1 MAFEIGIMTFG
12 EVTPDPVSGTTRTPH
27 QRARET
33 IELARVADDVGL
45 DVFGMGEHHRSDFV
59 GSAPTILLAAAA
71 EATKRIKLASA
82 VTVLSSEDP
91 VRVWEQF
98 ATIDLL
104 SAGRAEIIAGRGS
117 YTESF
122 PLFGYDLADYSEL
135 FREKLDLLL
144 RIRGENPV
152 TWTGRLRPPLV
163 DADIAPRAYGETIP
177 IWVGVG
183 GSPASAVSTG
193 TRGLPLA
200 LAILFGPMDLHRES
214 IELYRSA
221 AAQAGHDPATLPV
234 SISVGGYVGS
244 SSQQAR
250 DTMYP
255 AFARF
260 MMEHNHQRGRGM
272 MLPREAF
279 DAGASPAGSY
289 LVGDP
294 EEVTDKIL
302 RFRELYGLTRVI
314 VQMGSGSMPQRELL
328 AAVERLGTEVAPA
341 VRKALGDST
350 IDDEEPGDA

>member
-12 EVTPDPVSGTTRTPH
+12 EVTEDPNTGAVRTPY

-59 GSAPTILLAAAA
+59 GSAPAIVLAAAA
-71 EATKRIKLASA
+71 EATKRIRLASA
-82 VTVLSSEDP
+82 VTVLSSDDP

-144 RIRGENPV
+144 RIREQNPL
-152 TWTGRLRPPLV
+152 TWSGTLRAPLV
-163 DADIAPRAYGETIP
+163 DADIAPRPYGDTIP

-183 GSPASAVSTG
+183 GSPASAVNAG
-193 TRGLPLA
+193 RLGLPLA
-200 LAILFGPMDLHRES
+200 LAILFGPMKMLVES
-214 IELYRSA
+214 AELYRA
-221 AAQAGHDPATLPV
+221 AAKHSGHDSSSLPV
-234 SISVGGYVGS
+234 SMSVGGYVGS
-244 SSQQAR
+244 SSKQAR
-250 DTMYP
+250 DIMYP
-255 AFARF
+255 HFAQF

-272 MLPREAF
+272 LLPRDAF
-279 DAGASPAGSY
+279 EAGASPAGSY
-289 LVGDP
+289 VVGDAA
-294 EEVTDKIL
+294 EVTDKIL
-302 RFRELYGLTRVI
+302 RFREMYGLDRI
-314 VQMGSGSMPQRELL
+314 IIQIGMGSMPQKELL
-328 AAVERLGTEVAPA
+328 AGVERLGTEVATA
-341 VRKALGDST
+341 VRRELGND
-350 IDDEEPGDA
+350 

>member
-12 EVTPDPVSGTTRTPH
+12 EVTEDPVSGTLRTPH

-33 IELARVADDVGL
+33 IELAKVADEVGL

-59 GSAPTILLAAAA
+59 GSAPSIMLAAAA
-71 EATKRIKLASA
+71 EATERIRLASA

-104 SAGRAEIIAGRGS
+104 SAGRAEIITGRGS

-122 PLFGYDLADYSEL
+122 PLFGYDITDYSEL

-144 RIRGENPV
+144 RIREKNPI

-163 DADIAPRAYGETIP
+163 EADIAPRAYGDTLP

-193 TRGLPLA
+193 TLGLPLA
-200 LAILFGPMDLHRES
+200 LAILFGPMNTLQDS
-214 IELYRSA
+214 IQLYRA
-221 AAQAGHDPATLPV
+221 AADQAGHDSASLPV
-234 SISVGGYVGS
+234 SMSVGGYVGS
-244 SSQQAR
+244 STQQAR

-255 AFARF
+255 HFARF
-260 MMEHNHQRGRGM
+260 MMDHNHQRGRGM
-272 MLPREAF
+272 LLPRDAF
-279 DAGASPAGSY
+279 EAGASQAGSY
-289 LVGDP
+289 IVGDP

-302 RFRELYGLTRVI
+302 RFREMYGLNRI
-314 VQMGSGSMPQRELL
+314 IIQMGMGGMPQKDLL
-328 AAVERLGTEVAPA
+328 AAVERLGSEVAPA
-341 VRKALGDST
+341 VHRALGD
-350 IDDEEPGDA
+350 A

>member
-12 EVTPDPVSGTTRTPH
+12 EVTEDPVTGTLRTPH

-33 IELARVADDVGL
+33 IELAKVADEVGL
-45 DVFGMGEHHRSDFV
+45 DVFGMGEHHRTDFV
-59 GSAPTILLAAAA
+59 GSAPSVMLAAAA
-71 EATKRIKLASA
+71 EATERIRLASA
-82 VTVLSSEDP
+82 VTVLGSEDP

-144 RIRGENPV
+144 RIRDQNPI
-152 TWTGRLRPPLV
+152 TWSGRLRAPLV
-163 DADIAPRAYGETIP
+163 AADIAPRAYRDTLP

-193 TRGLPLA
+193 RLGLPLA
-200 LAILFGPMDLHRES
+200 LAILFGPMNIHQES
-214 IELYRSA
+214 IKLYRA
-221 AAQAGHDPATLPV
+221 AAEQSGHDPASLPV
-234 SISVGGYVGS
+234 SISVGGHVGS
-244 SSQQAR
+244 SPQQAR

-255 AFARF
+255 YFAQF

-272 MLPREAF
+272 MLPRDAF
-279 DAGASPAGSY
+279 DAGASYAGSY
-289 LVGDP
+289 LVGGP
-294 EEVTDKIL
+294 EEVADKIL
-302 RFRELYGLTRVI
+302 RFREMYGLTRLI
-314 VQMGSGSMPQRELL
+314 IQMGMGSMPQGELL
-328 AAVERLGTEVAPA
+328 ASVERLGTEVAPA
-341 VRKALGDST
+341 IRKELGD
-350 IDDEEPGDA
+350 G

>member
-12 EVTPDPVSGTTRTPH
+12 EVTTDPTTGAARTPY

-45 DVFGMGEHHRSDFV
+45 DVFGMGEHHRTDFV
-59 GSAPTILLAAAA
+59 GSAPAIVLAAAA
-71 EATKRIKLASA
+71 EATERIRLASA
-82 VTVLSSEDP
+82 VTVLSSDDP

-104 SAGRAEIIAGRGS
+104 SGGRAEIIAGRGS

-144 RIRGENPV
+144 RIRDQNPV

-163 DADIAPRAYGETIP
+163 NADIAPRPYGDTLP
-177 IWVGVG
+177 VWVGVG
-183 GSPASAVSTG
+183 GSPASAVRAGSL
-193 TRGLPLA
+193 GLPLA
-200 LAILFGPMDLHRES
+200 LAILFGPMNMLRDS
-214 IELYRSA
+214 AQLYRA
-221 AAQAGHDPATLPV
+221 AATQAGHESESLPV
-234 SISVGGYVGS
+234 SMSVGGYVGS
-244 SSQQAR
+244 SPQQAR

-255 AFARF
+255 HFAHF

-272 MLPREAF
+272 PLPRDAF
-279 DAGASPAGSY
+279 EAGASHAGSY
-289 LVGDP
+289 LVGDA

-302 RFRELYGLTRVI
+302 RLREMYGLSRI
-314 VQMGSGSMPQRELL
+314 IIQMGMGSMPQQDLL
-328 AAVERLGTEVAPA
+328 AGIERLGTEVAPA
-341 VRKALGDST
+341 VHQELGD
-350 IDDEEPGDA
+350 E

>member
-12 EVTPDPVSGTTRTPH
+12 EVTADPTTGTIRTPH

-33 IELARVADDVGL
+33 IELARVADEVGL

-59 GSAPTILLAAAA
+59 GSAPTVMLAAAA
-71 EATKRIKLASA
+71 EATRQIRLASA
-82 VTVLSSEDP
+82 VTVLSSDDP

-144 RIRGENPV
+144 QIRERNPI
-152 TWTGRLRPPLV
+152 TWEGNLRSPLV
-163 DADIAPRAYGETIP
+163 DADISPRPYGDTIP

-183 GSPASAVSTG
+183 GSPASAVNTG
-193 TRGLPLA
+193 TLGLPLA
-200 LAILFGPMDLHRES
+200 LAILFGPMNMLRES
-214 IELYRSA
+214 AGLYRA
-221 AAQAGHDPATLPV
+221 AAERSGHDPAALPL
-234 SISVGGYVGS
+234 SMSVGGYVGS
-244 SSQQAR
+244 SPKQAR

-255 AFARF
+255 HFAQF

-272 MLPREAF
+272 QLPRDAF
-279 DAGASPAGSY
+279 DAGSSPGGSY
-289 LVGDP
+289 VVGDAD
-294 EEVTDKIL
+294 EVIDKIL
-302 RFRELYGLTRVI
+302 RFREMYGLTRI
-314 VQMGSGSMPQRELL
+314 ILQMGMGSMPQSDVL
-328 AAVERLGTEVAPA
+328 ASVERLGAEVVPA
-341 VRKALGDST
+341 IRRELGD
-350 IDDEEPGDA
+350 A

>member
-12 EVTPDPVSGTTRTPH
+12 EVTADPISGTVRAPH

-33 IELARVADDVGL
+33 IELARVADEAGL
-45 DVFGMGEHHRSDFV
+45 DVFGMGEHHRTDFV
-59 GSAPTILLAAAA
+59 GSAPTIILAAAA
-71 EATKRIKLASA
+71 EATKRIRLASA
-82 VTVLSSEDP
+82 VTVLGSEDP

-122 PLFGYDLADYSEL
+122 PLFGYDLADYSDL

-144 RIRGENPV
+144 RIREKNPI
-152 TWTGRLRPPLV
+152 TWTGTLRPPLV
-163 DADIAPRAYGETIP
+163 NADVAPRAYGDTIP

-193 TRGLPLA
+193 TLGLPLA
-200 LAILFGPMDLHRES
+200 LAILFGPMDFLREQS
-214 IELYRSA
+214 QLYRTA
-221 AAQAGHDPATLPV
+221 AEQAGHDSSTLPV
-234 SISVGGYVGS
+234 SMSVGGYVGS
-244 SSQQAR
+244 SAKQAR

-255 AFARF
+255 YFAKF
-260 MMEHNHQRGRGM
+260 MMDHNHQRGRGM
-272 MLPREAF
+272 MLPRDAF

-289 LVGDP
+289 IVGGS
-294 EEVTDKIL
+294 EEVAEKIL
-302 RFRELYGLTRVI
+302 RYREIYGLTRI
-314 VQMGSGSMPQRELL
+314 ILQMGSGSMPQTELL

-341 VRKALGDST
+341 VRKEIGDV
-350 IDDEEPGDA
+350 